1 MTSSDRPFEDRLRE
15 AVGEAMTSAQVTAL
29 DARLARPLSRRRPTL
44 LGRRTLRRSA
54 LLVAA
59 IVVTLPLAALAG
71 VLPGLGESPP
81 PPELEARVTSLFADD
96 RCVTPADAKEQIDS
110 ILADLGYAD
119 WAVAYGTGAADTE
132 CVGAGI
138 DAEARHVLLVMA
150 LSPDVRN
157 GLDAVR
163 EQLYRECRTRD
174 EAAALVE
181 SVLVEAGMQDW
192 RVESG
197 GLSVPNDRAEQIER
211 HVANGCWVYSTTGW
225 RADGTRI
232 FWIAGD

>member
-1 MTSSDRPFEDRLRE
+1 MTSFDRSFEDRLRE
-15 AVGEAMTSAQVTAL
+15 AVGEPMTPAQVAAL
-29 DARLARPLSRRRPTL
+29 DARLAQSVSRRPTFL
-44 LGRRTLRRSA
+44 QGRTLRRSV

-59 IVVTLPLAALAG
+59 IVVALPLAAIAG

-81 PPELEARVTSLFADD
+81 PPELEARVTSLFMDD
-96 RCVTPADAKEQIDS
+96 RCVTPVDAEQQINS
-110 ILADLGYAD
+110 ILAELGYAD
-119 WAVAYGTGAADTE
+119 WGVAFGTGAADTE

-138 DAEARHVLLVMA
+138 DAETRHVLLVMA
-150 LSPDVRN
+150 LSPEVRE

-163 EQLYRECRTRD
+163 EQLYRECRTQE

-181 SVLVEAGMQDW
+181 SALVEAGMEDW
-192 RVESG
+192 RIESG
-197 GLSVPNDRAEQIER
+197 SISVPNDRVEEIEH
-211 HVANGCWVYSTTGW
+211 HVANGCWVYSGTGW

>member
-1 MTSSDRPFEDRLRE
+1 MTSSDRSFEDRLRE
-15 AVGEAMTSAQVTAL
+15 AVGEPMTPAQVVAL
-29 DARLARPLSRRRPTL
+29 DARLAQSVARSPTFL
-44 LGRRTLRRSA
+44 QGRTLRRSV

-59 IVVTLPLAALAG
+59 VVIALPVAALAG

-81 PPELEARVTSLFADD
+81 PPELEARVTSLFSED
-96 RCVTPADAKEQIDS
+96 RCVTPTDAEDQINS
-110 ILADLGYAD
+110 ILAELGHAE
-119 WAVAYGTGAADTE
+119 WSVAFGTGAADTE

-138 DAEARHVLLVMA
+138 DTETRRVLLVMA
-150 LSPDVRN
+150 LSPEVRE

-163 EQLYRECRTRD
+163 EQSYRECRTQED
-174 EAAALVE
+174 AAALVE
-181 SVLVEAGMQDW
+181 SVLIEAGLEDW

-197 GLSVPNDRAEQIER
+197 SLSVPTDRAEEIER
-211 HVANGCWVYSTTGW
+211 HVANGCWVYSGTGW